1 VTSAI
6 FIVCGF
12 AIGWLISEVL
22 IRIRSK

>member
-6 FIVCGF
+6 FVSCGF

-22 IRIRSK
+22 IRMRSK